1 MTVFVLKIIA
11 MITMFIDHLASY
23 LFLKNS
29 TLISVDTFYL
39 MRSIGRM
46 SLPIFAYFI
55 VVGYSKT
62 SNLKNY
68 IGRIHLFAILSQIPF
83 ILATD
88 VRNYYENTLFKQ
100 KAFLYNINALVFI
113 IVIIASYYIFTCNKK
128 WDKSLILVTLA
139 YLITPM
145 FLSQNGIVL
154 LSAGHL
160 NIFYEFGISLI
171 LISLMEQIPFLKSH
185 SIPLL
190 ILNLIFI
197 ISNYYYIGSL
207 ADYEYFSI
215 LLILLLRILKNDK
228 YAQILTIIIWGAI
241 MYHASILNV
250 LFVILAAVLIY
261 YYNGERGKSVKY
273 LFYTFYPLHLL
284 LFGLMA
290 IMGRG

>member
-1 MTVFVLKIIA
+1 MTAFLLKIIA

-88 VRNYYENTLFKQ
+88 LRNYYENTLFKQ
-100 KAFLYNINALVFI
+100 KAFSYNINALVFI
-113 IVIIASYYIFTCNKK
+113 MAIIASYYIFTCDKK
-128 WDKSLILVTLA
+128 WDKSLIFVTSA

-197 ISNYYYIGSL
+197 ISNYYYIGSI

-215 LLILLLRILKNDK
+215 LLVLILRILKNDK
-228 YAQILTIIIWGAI
+228 YAQILTIILWGAI

-261 YYNGERGKSVKY
+261 FYNGERGKSVKY
-273 LFYTFYPLHLL
+273 LFYTFYPIHLL

-290 IMGRG
+290 IMGRK

>member
-1 MTVFVLKIIA
+1 MTAFALKIIA

-29 TLISVDTFYL
+29 TSISVDTFYL

-88 VRNYYENTLFKQ
+88 LRNYYANTLFKQ
-100 KAFLYNINALVFI
+100 KAFSYNINSLVFI
-113 IVIIASYYIFTCNKK
+113 IVIIASYYIFTCDKK
-128 WDKSLILVTLA
+128 WDKSLIFVTLA

-145 FLSQNGIVL
+145 SLSKNGIVL
-154 LSAGHL
+154 LSSGHL

-190 ILNLIFI
+190 IFNLIFI
-197 ISNYYYIGSL
+197 IANYYYIGSI

-215 LLILLLRILKNDK
+215 LLILILRILKNDK

-261 YYNGERGKSVKY
+261 YYNGERGKSAKY
-273 LFYTFYPLHLL
+273 LFYTFYPIHLL
-284 LFGLMA
+284 IFGLMA
-290 IMGRG
+290 IMGRK

>member
-128 WDKSLILVTLA
+128 WDKSLIFVTLA

>member
-100 KAFLYNINALVFI
+100 KDFLYNINALVFI

-128 WDKSLILVTLA
+128 WDKSLIFVTLA

>member
-88 VRNYYENTLFKQ
+88 VRNYYENTLFKP
-100 KAFLYNINALVFI
+100 KDFLYNINALVFI

-128 WDKSLILVTLA
+128 WDKSLIFVTLA